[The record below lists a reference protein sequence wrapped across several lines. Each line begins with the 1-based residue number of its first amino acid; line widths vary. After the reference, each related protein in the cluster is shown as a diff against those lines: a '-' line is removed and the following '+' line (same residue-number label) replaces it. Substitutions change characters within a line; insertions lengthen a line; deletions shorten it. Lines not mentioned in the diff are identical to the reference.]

1 MAKILPFRGLRYNKE
16 KIANLASVVTPP
28 YDIIDDTAQAR
39 YYAEHPSNIIRLEL
53 GLIFPQDSDENNRY
67 TRARQYLDKWR
78 EDETLLPES
87 TPSLYL
93 YQQIFE
99 HHGRKLVRSG
109 LVCGLQVEDYSK
121 GNILPHEET
130 LSKPKADR
138 FKLMQH
144 THSNFSS
151 IFAVFIDEDNLIDQ
165 LMLDYAKNRTP
176 DIDIIDEA
184 NETHRIWVIGDT
196 ALVKKIVDLME
207 DKKIYIADG
216 HHRYETALD
225 FSKSMKAAGHSGYD
239 YCLATLVNLYDGGLV
254 VFPTHRLAGNIPDF
268 NQADFMEKLSPLFE
282 VIPFEGSNTA
292 AFMNELEISG
302 KQAHSFG
309 LYTKSGLFMLKVK
322 DPDLVAERLPQD
334 KSTAWKDLDVAI
346 LDYLVLDQ
354 ILNIGEEQRRSQDNL
369 SYTRSEKFLV
379 EQVDSGHFQ
388 LGFLLNATRVED
400 IVAVANARDKMP
412 QKSTYFYPK
421 LITGLIINDLD
432 IK

>member
-28 YDIIDDTAQAR
+28 YDIIDENEQAR

-53 GLIFPQDSDENNRY
+53 GLIFPQDNDDNNRY

-78 EDETLLPES
+78 EDETLLPEP

-151 IFAVFIDEDNLIDQ
+151 IFALFIDEDNNVDQ
-165 LMLDYAKNRTP
+165 IMFDYAKNRTP
-176 DIDIIDEA
+176 DIDIVDEA
-184 NETHRIWVIGDT
+184 GETHRVWVINDP
-196 ALVKKIVDLME
+196 AVIESIVNMMK

-225 FSKSMKAAGHSGYD
+225 FAKYMKANGQPGYD
-239 YCLATLVNLYDGGLV
+239 YVLATLVNLYDGGLV
-254 VFPTHRLAGNIPDF
+254 VFPTHRLVGNISGF
-268 NQADFMEKLSPLFE
+268 NQTAFLEKLSPLFDIE
-282 VIPFEGSNTA
+282 PFSSKNLP
-292 AFMNELEISG
+292 AFMNELESSG
-302 KQAHSFG
+302 KKAHSFG
-309 LYTKSGLFMLKVK
+309 LYTKNGLYLLKVK
-322 DPDLVAERLPQD
+322 DPALISERLPSD
-334 KSTAWKDLDVAI
+334 KSPAWKELDVAI

-369 SYTRSEKFLV
+369 SYTRSEKYLA
-379 EQVDSGHFQ
+379 EQVDSGQFQ

-421 LITGLIINDLD
+421 LITGLIINNLD